1 MQYLITAR
9 LSPPGRSVQDEHS
22 DISRNLIGAIFVAVM
37 TRAVFCAVLDY
48 STIAAAGPE
57 PKDDGWKTSEFQRR
71 EAAAIVVIAE
81 AMLRV
86 K

>member
-9 LSPPGRSVQDEHS
+9 LSPPGRSFQDEHS
-22 DISRNLIGAIFVAVM
+22 DISRNLIGAIFVAAM
-37 TRAVFCAVLDY
+37 TRAVFCVVLDY
-48 STIAAAGPE
+48 STTAAAGPE

-71 EAAAIVVIAE
+71 EAAATVVIAE

-86 K
+86 E

>member
-1 MQYLITAR
+1 M
-9 LSPPGRSVQDEHS
+9 
-22 DISRNLIGAIFVAVM
+22 IGAIFVVAM

-48 STIAAAGPE
+48 STIVAAGPE

-71 EAAAIVVIAE
+71 EAAATVVIAE

-86 K
+86 E

>member
-1 MQYLITAR
+1 
-9 LSPPGRSVQDEHS
+9 
-22 DISRNLIGAIFVAVM
+22 M

-48 STIAAAGPE
+48 STTAAADPE

-71 EAAAIVVIAE
+71 KAAATVVIAK
-81 AMLRV
+81 AMLKV